1 MSLQQIFRKELEKI
15 QVDNR
20 YISEQVKKGKC
31 VNPSAQYI
39 LIIQKDNKDLIERD
53 RPSTRISTK
62 YRIHRKSGLTR
73 NRYKKVDSLPVASV
87 SVVIRFI
94 GDEDKT
100 FFRLD
105 SIPYL

>member
-1 MSLQQIFRKELEKI
+1 MEKI

-53 RPSTRISTK
+53 RPQHQDK
-62 YRIHRKSGLTR
+62 YQIPHHRKSGLTR

>member
-1 MSLQQIFRKELEKI
+1 MSLQQIFRKEMEKI

-53 RPSTRISTK
+53 RPQHQDK
-62 YRIHRKSGLTR
+62 YQ
-73 NRYKKVDSLPVASV
+73 
-87 SVVIRFI
+87 
-94 GDEDKT
+94 
-100 FFRLD
+100 
-105 SIPYL
+105 IPHPS

>member
-39 LIIQKDNKDLIERD
+39 LIIQKDNKDLIERIES
-53 RPSTRISTK
+53 RE
-62 YRIHRKSGLTR
+62 GLR
-73 NRYKKVDSLPVASV
+73 QLSYMKELKMGNPNYELV
-87 SVVIRFI
+87 SI
-94 GDEDKT
+94 D
-100 FFRLD
+100 
-105 SIPYL
+105 